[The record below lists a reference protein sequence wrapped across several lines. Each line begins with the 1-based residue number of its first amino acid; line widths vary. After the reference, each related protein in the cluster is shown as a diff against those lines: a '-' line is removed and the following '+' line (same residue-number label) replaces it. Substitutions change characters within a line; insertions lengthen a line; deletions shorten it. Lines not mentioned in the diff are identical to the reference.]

1 MLTLSHCSVQFGG
14 NYLFDDI
21 TFTIGTRD
29 RIGLVGK
36 NGAGKSTMLKILSGN
51 VASDEGNVIKSNDYT
66 IGFLTQDLQATLG
79 KTVLEEAMTSFDVL
93 LEIEKEID
101 HLNNELVIRTDYES
115 DEYANILDRHAH
127 LHERFNFLGGASVEG
142 TVQRILIGLG
152 FEEKDLY
159 RLVDEFSGGWQMRV
173 ELAKILLKNPD
184 CLLLDEPTNHLDIES
199 VQWLEL
205 FLKNYEGALVL
216 ISHDKAFLDIATNRT
231 IEITNGGIEDYNCSY
246 SKYLV
251 ERIQRRDLVKQ
262 AYANQQK
269 EIAKTEEF
277 IERFRSKANLASRV
291 QSRIKMLDK
300 IDRIELEEEDNSAIN
315 FRFPTAPRSGLMVI
329 ESTDLQKSYGSKHV
343 LKGIDFAIERGRKMA
358 FVGKNGE
365 GKTTCAK
372 ILAGVE
378 PYEGTVTIGHNVS
391 IGYFAQQQA
400 ETLDGNRTVFETV
413 DDVATGEMRTK
424 IRALLGA
431 FLFSGDDVYKKVKVL
446 SGGEKSRLAM
456 AILLLQPSNLL
467 ILDEPTNHLDM
478 RSKDVLKKAIK
489 NYEGSLIVVSHDRE
503 FLEGLTDQVA
513 EFKIGKV
520 RVYEGDIY
528 EYLRQRNIEQ
538 LADLEIVKQQK
549 KVTKAP
555 TVSHEREELK
565 KNDQEKRKKEKRIQ
579 ELEYLIN
586 NWEVEQKNL
595 EEQMSDPTLYSMPDL
610 MKSIHQNYNVIK
622 LSLEKAL
629 TEWTSLSD

>member
-1 MLTLSHCSVQFGG
+1 
-14 NYLFDDI
+14 
-21 TFTIGTRD
+21 
-29 RIGLVGK
+29 
-36 NGAGKSTMLKILSGN
+36 
-51 VASDEGNVIKSNDYT
+51 
-66 IGFLTQDLQATLG
+66 
-79 KTVLEEAMTSFDVL
+79 
-93 LEIEKEID
+93 
-101 HLNNELVIRTDYES
+101 
-115 DEYANILDRHAH
+115 
-127 LHERFNFLGGASVEG
+127 
-142 TVQRILIGLG
+142 
-152 FEEKDLY
+152 
-159 RLVDEFSGGWQMRV
+159 
-173 ELAKILLKNPD
+173 
-184 CLLLDEPTNHLDIES
+184 
-199 VQWLEL
+199 
-205 FLKNYEGALVL
+205 
-216 ISHDKAFLDIATNRT
+216 
-231 IEITNGGIEDYNCSY
+231 
-246 SKYLV
+246 
-251 ERIQRRDLVKQ
+251 
-262 AYANQQK
+262 
-269 EIAKTEEF
+269 
-277 IERFRSKANLASRV
+277 
-291 QSRIKMLDK
+291 MLDK

-315 FRFPTAPRSGLMVI
+315 FRFPPAPRSGLMVI

-343 LKGIDFAIERGRKMA
+343 LKGIDFSIERGRKMA

-378 PYEGTVTIGHNVS
+378 PYEGTVTIGHNVA

-489 NYEGSLIVVSHDRE
+489 NYEGTLIVVSHDRE

-513 EFKIGKV
+513 EFKLGKV

-538 LADLEIVKQQK
+538 LADLDIVKQQK
-549 KVTKAP
+549 KAIKTP
-555 TVSHEREELK
+555 IVSHEREELK
-565 KNDQEKRKKEKRIQ
+565 KNDQEKRKKEKRIH
-579 ELEYLIN
+579 ELESLIN
-586 NWEVEQKNL
+586 NLEIEQKSL

-610 MKSIHQNYNVIK
+610 MKSIHQNYNNIK